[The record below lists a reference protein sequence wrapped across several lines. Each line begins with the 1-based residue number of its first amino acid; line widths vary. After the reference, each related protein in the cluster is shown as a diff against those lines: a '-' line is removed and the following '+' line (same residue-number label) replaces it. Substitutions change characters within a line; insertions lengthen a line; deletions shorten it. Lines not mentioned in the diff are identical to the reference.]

1 MSHSLEIREDGSAAA
16 FMGRKPGWHGLG
28 VVVEDQ
34 DLGIEEALL
43 LARMRYEFSLT
54 PTYVMVDGTPVEMT
68 GGKQAVLRRNVDD
81 ADDVKAFGGAL
92 SERYKVHTLLDQ
104 WSWIED
110 ILGEGASVETLG
122 NLDGGARSFVTV
134 KLPTTALTDTVNDG
148 TALYMNVS
156 TAHDGSA
163 ATKAT
168 VNAVRVV
175 CANTLAASDGA
186 ARRSGRQVS
195 VRHNV
200 ELSEASAVKAQEVLR
215 LASERADE
223 VTALYST
230 LKAISMDQAAMQSV
244 INKAFHIPEN
254 LLRMSYDDMS
264 TGEKRQYSLALK
276 ARQEVEATTLM
287 SPYRATGMD
296 AWALYQG
303 FVEWS
308 DYYAPVKGKDLDLR
322 RAERVLEGKSDAL
335 KVKALDLILAGAGV

>member
-1 MSHSLEIREDGSAAA
+1 MHDLEIREDGSAAA
-16 FMGRKPGWHGLG
+16 FMGRTPGWHGLG

-54 PTYVMVDGTPVEMT
+54 PSYVVVDGKPIEMT
-68 GGKQAVLRRNVDD
+68 GGKQAVLRRNIDD
-81 ADDVKAFGGAL
+81 DTDIRAFGGAL
-92 SERYKVHTLLDQ
+92 SDRYKVHTLLDQ
-104 WSWIED
+104 WRFIED

-122 NLDGGARSFVTV
+122 NLRDGASSFVTV
-134 KLPTTALTDTVNDG
+134 KLPTTALMDTDNDG

-163 ATKAT
+163 ATK
-168 VNAVRVV
+168 VSVSAVRVV
-175 CANTLAASDGA
+175 CANTLGWAESS

-195 VRHNV
+195 VRHNI
-200 ELSEASAVKAQEVLR
+200 ELADASTIKAQEVLR
-215 LASERADE
+215 LAADRADE
-223 VTALYST
+223 VSALYST
-230 LKAISMDQAAMQSV
+230 LKAISMDQAQMQAV
-244 INKAFHIPEN
+244 INEAFYIPEN
-254 LLRMSYDDMS
+254 LLRMSYDDMT
-264 TGEKRQYSLALK
+264 TGEKRTFSLATK

-303 FVEWS
+303 FVEYA
-308 DYYAPVKGKDLDLR
+308 DYYAPVKGKDLAAR
-322 RAERVLEGKSDAL
+322 RAERVLEGKADAL